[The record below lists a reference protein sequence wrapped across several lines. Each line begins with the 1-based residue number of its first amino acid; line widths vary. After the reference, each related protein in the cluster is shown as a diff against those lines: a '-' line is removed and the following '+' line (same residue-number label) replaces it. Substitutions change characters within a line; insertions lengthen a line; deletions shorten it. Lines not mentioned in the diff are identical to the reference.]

1 MCGGVAHFSG
11 KTEAGLDSSGLKCVG
26 GGKTVEAAV
35 KHRVS
40 GVYRTVRAV
49 VWKDGGVI
57 SPSPIRFN
65 GAGRNSI
72 VSRGLSSIFGD
83 ALRMFQAV
91 LRVFGEEVAK
101 GGGDSEPSFAIAF
114 MATFVARFTN
124 LAGRG

>member
-1 MCGGVAHFSG
+1 ME
-11 KTEAGLDSSGLKCVG
+11 T
-26 GGKTVEAAV
+26 AV

-40 GVYRTVRAV
+40 GAYRTIRAV
-49 VWKDGGVI
+49 VCKDGGEI
-57 SPSPIRFN
+57 SPPPIRFD

-83 ALRMFQAV
+83 ALRVFQAV

-101 GGGDSEPSFAIAF
+101 GGGSEPSVAIAF